1 MRYLDSSCDRQ
12 MIYHGGVLCVCGL
25 HDEDVG
31 LRFGGV
37 LCGGVLDGGGGLS
50 FYDGLSFCG
59 VQVTCG
65 GESWTYVDESW
76 SFYGLATYVEPL
88 SCVLM
93 LFFEPYFSLL
103 FFGTIYGYV

>member
-65 GESWTYVDESW
+65 DVLIYAYGLSFCDVQVTCAFVW
-76 SFYGLATYVEPL
+76 SFYDV
-88 SCVLM
+88 
-93 LFFEPYFSLL
+93 
-103 FFGTIYGYV
+103 